1 MGPLKAGTGCSTHWT
16 ARGGSTGLPLG
27 PRPTSHGTIPQA
39 AASAASKA
47 VPNGMSCMQ
56 AHVTANTGSLWIP
69 RNRGASSSHVR
80 HWASHTGSAE
90 INSTSINSLS
100 GQTLVPSVC
109 RGNGRESGIIVG
121 APQGKGINNMGTV
134 AGMTTRDQ
142 SCAGATTT
150 RTRGGT
156 VVMVATTSPQS
167 EVVGS
172 PQQRVIRS
180 VVPMKPA
187 EGACSSQQAW
197 ETRKPSSGS
206 AGFPQA
212 GGYPEGMQRSLCN
225 VQRNSPICY
234 DEMNAN
240 PHGSNRPGSVGGS
253 VVCVRKQQGSIFC
266 PGKQAGSASGSIICP
281 SRSSPGVHHRV
292 IRPCQVTSS
301 FGSLVG
307 QGGQLGQNRN
317 KQLGSS
323 SGTFVCPS
331 RRPSNMVVPLVT
343 TWVVS
348 LPGKSQQQQ
357 QQQRQLTSTAAGG
370 LAARRNLAPR
380 HPELQLCGLPCELL
394 QHCVNLLPTFA
405 DRCRVRAVCRVAHL
419 SDWRLAP
426 PLRPEEELS
435 GIGLG
440 DLGAKAVAKALTPGR
455 GSALRELCLGGNG
468 IADNGAQELAKALGS
483 GSTLRRLSLR
493 HNDIGD
499 EGAQALAVALAS
511 NSELEELDMWGNKLT
526 EKGKTSLLA
535 AARCKVFLELD
546 DPLYGQTNLS
556 AGQAVVTGMMRA
568 VLFDWLSEVHN
579 SGSAPAALNGESDPQ
594 EMLFRTFSHVDAYLS
609 RQAVHRSELQL
620 IGVAC
625 TLAAAI
631 VHGKEDVEDSAE
643 LASWLAFVTDGA
655 CTEQEVRERARDV
668 HQALSFRLHQP
679 TAYTF
684 LRRYLRKTGWTEE
697 SFSLAN
703 YLIELSAIDP
713 DFRIYRPQTIAAAAA
728 VLSRQ
733 YLSQGISVQHVP
745 GWKARL
751 LRCARVDLKSE
762 LAPCAAAMARMHA
775 LEHGHRSKFV
785 NVKYEWARLHMV
797 AKIAPNSPPDAESFM
812 TYLSE
817 DRAA

>member
-1 MGPLKAGTGCSTHWT
+1 MSATNINGLAG
-16 ARGGSTGLPLG
+16 
-27 PRPTSHGTIPQA
+27 Q
-39 AASAASKA
+39 
-47 VPNGMSCMQ
+47 M
-56 AHVTANTGSLWIP
+56 
-69 RNRGASSSHVR
+69 
-80 HWASHTGSAE
+80 
-90 INSTSINSLS
+90 
-100 GQTLVPSVC
+100 LVPSAC
-109 RGNGRESGIIVG
+109 RGNGREGNVIVST
-121 APQGKGINNMGTV
+121 PQGKGINSVGTV
-134 AGMTTRDQ
+134 ASMMTREK

-156 VVMVATTSPQS
+156 AVIVATASPQS
-167 EVVGS
+167 EVVGFS
-172 PQQRVIRS
+172 QQRVIRS
-180 VVPMKPA
+180 VAPMRAA
-187 EGACSSQQAW
+187 ESACSSQQGW
-197 ETRKPSSGS
+197 ENRKSSAGSSGY
-206 AGFPQA
+206 PQA
-212 GGYPEGMQRSLCN
+212 AGYPEGVQRSLCN
-225 VQRNSPICY
+225 IQISSPLGS
-234 DEMNAN
+234 DDVNKN
-240 PHGSNRPGSVGGS
+240 PHCSNRAGSVGGGI
-253 VVCVRKQQGSIFC
+253 VCLRKQQGSIFC
-266 PGKQAGSASGSIICP
+266 PGKHGGSASGSIICP
-281 SRSSPGVHHRV
+281 NRASPGASHRV
-292 IRPCQVTSS
+292 IRSS
-301 FGSLVG
+301 KVSNSSGSVVCNSSG
-307 QGGQLGQNRN
+307 SVSCQGGQLGQHRS
-317 KQLGSS
+317 KQLGSTN
-323 SGTFVCPS
+323 GTFTCPS
-331 RRPSNMVVPLVT
+331 RHPANLVVPLVT

-357 QQQRQLTSTAAGG
+357 QRQLTTRVAGS
-370 LAARRNLAPR
+370 LAARRTLAPR
-380 HPELQLCGLPCELL
+380 HPELQLCGLPAELF
-394 QHCVNLLPTFA
+394 QDCIDLLPTFA

-435 GIGLG
+435 GIALG
-440 DLGAKAVAKALTPGR
+440 DLGAKAVAKALIPGR
-455 GSALRELCLGGNG
+455 GSALRELCLGSNG
-468 IADNGAQELAKALGS
+468 IADKGATELAKALGS

-493 HNDIGD
+493 HNNIGD

-511 NSELEELDMWGNKLT
+511 NSELEELDMWGNNLT
-526 EKGKTSLLA
+526 DKGKTALLA

-620 IGVAC
+620 TGVAC

-631 VHGKEDVEDSAE
+631 VHGKEDAEDSAE

-668 HQALSFRLHQP
+668 HQALGFRLHQP

-797 AKIAPNSPPDAESFM
+797 AKIAPNSPPDAESFV